1 MSNRYQLTYSQLL
14 KKTIVSMMV
23 GLKLTLQHFIGA
35 RNKRAQ
41 VGVMDGAY
49 FKQPDGIMT
58 NQYPFEQLPIPDN
71 GRYQLHNEIDDC
83 IVCDLCAKVC
93 PVNCIE
99 IDPIKS
105 PVEIGKTSDGST
117 KRIYAATFNID
128 MAKCCFC
135 GLCTTVCPTECL
147 TMTKTFDFSEFNVNK
162 LTYAF
167 AELSHDEAE
176 VKRKEYEIFAQQEK
190 DKKANKTAVNKDT
203 EKSTGNTGEST
214 AQIESKSAEQPTGSP
229 KVVLPKI
236 KPVIPI
242 KKDLD
247 KEGSASEEKPKPT
260 AVPKLKPIIP
270 IVKKEEGK
278 TEAPSTSE
286 IQPNSIPPK
295 LKPVIPALKKEI
307 TSNTV
312 EPKQNITVG
321 EQDSSVSPTA
331 HQPIKNEGT
340 PDKQENKLEE
350 SKGSPSN
357 SPAKPVIPKLKP
369 VIPKRIPPK
378 EDTNNE

>member
-1 MSNRYQLTYSQLL
+1 MSKYQLTYSQIL

-23 GLKLTLQHFIGA
+23 GLKLTLKHFIGA
-35 RNKRAQ
+35 RHKRAQ
-41 VGVMDGAY
+41 VGVMDASY
-49 FKQPDGIMT
+49 FKQPDGIVT

-83 IVCDLCAKVC
+83 IVCDLCAKIC

-147 TMTKTFDFSEFNVNK
+147 TMTQTFDFSEFNVSK

-167 AELSHDEAE
+167 AELSTQEAE
-176 VKRKEYEIFAQQEK
+176 LKRKEYEIFAQQEK
-190 DKKANKTAVNKDT
+190 EKKANKATTKSESATLTTEINTQDT
-203 EKSTGNTGEST
+203 TTISTSEVD
-214 AQIESKSAEQPTGSP
+214 KP
-229 KVVLPKI
+229 KVVAPKI
-236 KPVIPI
+236 KPVIPV
-242 KKDLD
+242 KKITDGEPVS
-247 KEGSASEEKPKPT
+247 KEENPKP
-260 AVPKLKPIIP
+260 AIPKLKPIIP
-270 IVKKEEGK
+270 SVKKEEGQTGNTNKEEPKPAAVPPKLKPVIPAIKKESTESDAVQK
-278 TEAPSTSE
+278 TEAEQKTV
-286 IQPNSIPPK
+286 PPK
-295 LKPVIPALKKEI
+295 LKPVIPALKKEPS
-307 TSNTV
+307 TESESKEALKESN
-312 EPKQNITVG
+312 
-321 EQDSSVSPTA
+321 
-331 HQPIKNEGT
+331 
-340 PDKQENKLEE
+340 EE
-350 SKGSPSN
+350 STEQKP
-357 SPAKPVIPKLKP
+357 KPVIPKLKP